1 MKNQFVADILNE
13 IADLLDIKGEIF
25 FKTRAYR
32 IAAQAIEVL
41 EEDIEIV
48 VSEDRLTSISG
59 IGAAIAKKITEIVE
73 TGSKNSKSWSKK
85 GCLTVQKSWYHVN

>member
-1 MKNQFVADILNE
+1 MRNQFVADILNE

-41 EEDIEIV
+41 EEDIENV
-48 VSEDRLTSISG
+48 VHEDRLTSISG
-59 IGAAIAKKITEIVE
+59 IGESIEKKITEIV
-73 TGSKNSKSWSKK
+73 KK
-85 GCLTVQKSWYHVN
+85 GGTRGIA

>member
-59 IGAAIAKKITEIVE
+59 MERLLQKKLLKLLKLEDWNIL
-73 TGSKNSKSWSKK
+73 KN
-85 GCLTVQKSWYHVN
+85 